1 MLCFKML
8 FKIIMFTLVIF
19 FGWWC
24 QAPRRCGRW
33 PEYGRR
39 NQPQNLQ
46 QPSGHWCLT
55 SHLLFYH
62 HIYFFYS
69 ITLKYILNY
78 ILYIDVWH
86 YIFIVTFFIR
96 FQTIYLHIDVQLV
109 GDAVDHVDADDAD
122 SKTWW
127 RGQAGF
133 HHEVD
138 VDLREINLKTIFKE
152 QKSTKKQAC

>member
-1 MLCFKML
+1 MDSDVKHLDDVVVDPN
-8 FKIIMFTLVIF
+8 TAV
-19 FGWWC
+19 
-24 QAPRRCGRW
+24 A
-33 PEYGRR
+33 
-39 NQPQNLQ
+39 
-46 QPSGHWCLT
+46 T
-55 SHLLFYH
+55 SHRIFNNPLDIGVWH
-62 HIYFFYS
+62 HIYFFIITFTFFYS

-86 YIFIVTFFIR
+86 YIFIVAFFIH

-138 VDLREINLKTIFKE
+138 VDLREINLKTILKE